1 MAKNDKIGAN
11 FCCNSS
17 NHVISSQFCHS
28 LEFDGYSTQ
37 PCILK
42 KATALGGI
50 LTLKE
55 CKNPSLSSILKSH
68 AFSTP
73 RLGRRKELLRCL
85 LTLWIAIDYVGLL
98 WVLLKVLTSSKIIA
112 DRIIEAQ
119 GASIHHW
126 VKNTASL
133 YLNYE
138 GHRQRL
144 IGVKNLTIFQWTSNE
159 ARHEKPLKNNGENTN
174 FFNLFGLVTKQ

>member
-1 MAKNDKIGAN
+1 MTKLARIFGS
-11 FCCNSS
+11 NSS

-73 RLGRRKELLRCL
+73 RLSRRKELPP
-85 LTLWIAIDYVGLL
+85 YVMNCNWLCGAALGITKGTDFL
-98 WVLLKVLTSSKIIA
+98 ENYRGSYNRS
-112 DRIIEAQ
+112 Q

-159 ARHEKPLKNNGENTN
+159 ARHEKALEN
-174 FFNLFGLVTKQ
+174 

>member
-1 MAKNDKIGAN
+1 MTKLARIFG
-11 FCCNSS
+11 CNSS

-55 CKNPSLSSILKSH
+55 CKKLVLSSILKSH

-73 RLGRRKELLRCL
+73 RLGRRKELPP
-85 LTLWIAIDYVGLL
+85 YVM
-98 WVLLKVLTSSKIIA
+98 
-112 DRIIEAQ
+112 
-119 GASIHHW
+119 
-126 VKNTASL
+126 NC
-133 YLNYE
+133 N
-138 GHRQRL
+138 
-144 IGVKNLTIFQWTSNE
+144 
-159 ARHEKPLKNNGENTN
+159 
-174 FFNLFGLVTKQ
+174 